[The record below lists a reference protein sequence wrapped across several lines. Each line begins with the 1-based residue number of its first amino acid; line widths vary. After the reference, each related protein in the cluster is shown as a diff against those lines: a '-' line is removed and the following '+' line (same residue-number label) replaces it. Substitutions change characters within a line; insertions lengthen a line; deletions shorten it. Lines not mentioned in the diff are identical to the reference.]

1 MTTYKIHR
9 IVMFVLSGVF
19 LALTVFAG
27 VLYNMFDKNVIF
39 ALFLPNYAAISI
51 IYLFVAIFF
60 KEKTAKG
67 AVIAGFFTLLGI
79 LIALI
84 VLAFAVPLIG
94 SVSELKG
101 IALVLILSFVFVGL
115 YFVFGFVPSATYFLI
130 LMIIFGKKKKAPVEE
145 IFFLDGETEEK

>member
-1 MTTYKIHR
+1 MTTYKVHKI
-9 IVMFVLSGVF
+9 ILFICSGVF

-51 IYLFVAIFF
+51 IYIFVAIFF
-60 KEKTAKG
+60 KEKTARE
-67 AVIAGFFTLLGI
+67 AVVAGFFTLLGI
-79 LIALI
+79 LIALM

-101 IALVLILSFVFVGL
+101 IALILISSFVFVGL
-115 YFVFGFVPSATYFLI
+115 YFVFGFIPGATYFLI
-130 LMIIFGKKKKAPVEE
+130 LMILFRKKKKAPAEPTQE
-145 IFFLDGETEEK
+145 Q

>member
-1 MTTYKIHR
+1 MTTYKVHKI
-9 IVMFVLSGVF
+9 ILFICSGVF

-79 LIALI
+79 LIALM

-101 IALVLILSFVFVGL
+101 IALVLIVSFVFVGL
-115 YFVFGFVPSATYFLI
+115 YFVFGFIPGATYFLI
-130 LMIIFGKKKKAPVEE
+130 LMILFGKKKKAPAEPTQE
-145 IFFLDGETEEK
+145 Q

>member
-1 MTTYKIHR
+1 MTTYKVHKI
-9 IVMFVLSGVF
+9 ILFICSGVF

-60 KEKTAKG
+60 KEKTARE
-67 AVIAGFFTLLGI
+67 AVVAGFFTLLGI
-79 LIALI
+79 LIALM

-101 IALVLILSFVFVGL
+101 IALVLIVSFVFVGL
-115 YFVFGFVPSATYFLI
+115 YFVFGFIPGATYFLI
-130 LMIIFGKKKKAPVEE
+130 LMILFRKNKKAPAEPTQE
-145 IFFLDGETEEK
+145 Q